1 MIITADTLTL
11 SFLVV
16 SAVTLAV
23 VVVLIW
29 YVYTTKKFREEI
41 IKLMDNKLEMYL
53 DNLETPKQ
61 EKSEVDKVYGE
72 KQKDVTEF
80 AEKREE
86 PQEEEKPQSF
96 VEAPPKVE
104 EQPKNT
110 NE

>member
-1 MIITADTLTL
+1 
-11 SFLVV
+11 
-16 SAVTLAV
+16 
-23 VVVLIW
+23 
-29 YVYTTKKFREEI
+29 
-41 IKLMDNKLEMYL
+41 MDNKLEMYL

-61 EKSEVDKVYGE
+61 EKSEVEPKQEKSEVDKVYGE
-72 KQKDVTEF
+72 KQKDETEF